1 MFKFSLQRVLDLRA
15 KKEQEAAATLA
26 SARDEAD
33 AARQEHDELEQ
44 ARSHGV
50 TRIAEVRGGGGM
62 TVGQLQNLGLVI
74 QSLDR
79 QLASARDQ
87 VQQADAQVERRMADF
102 TLASQDRRV
111 LDRLREKHLQVW
123 QTDAMQQDRKAMDS
137 IALTRHARTQ
147 ASKNETPA

>member
-1 MFKFSLQRVLDLRA
+1 MFSFSLQRVLDLRTQ
-15 KKEQEAAATLA
+15 KEREAAATLA
-26 SARDEAD
+26 SAREEAEQ
-33 AARQEHDELEQ
+33 ARQEHDELEQ

-50 TRIAEVRGGGGM
+50 LRIAEVRGGGA

-79 QLASARDQ
+79 QLASARDL
-87 VQQADAQVERRMADF
+87 VQQADARVERRMADF
-102 TLASQDRRV
+102 TSASQDRRV

-123 QTDAMQQDRKAMDS
+123 QADTMQQDRKSMDS

-147 ASKNETPA
+147 ASKNGTPE